1 MPLAVWCASGL
12 AGYGRFTGVTGMPGV
27 AGNVGG
33 YGDSKGWSF
42 VHGVIPF
49 VSTTY

>member
-1 MPLAVWCASGL
+1 M
-12 AGYGRFTGVTGMPGV
+12 GVTGWVPGVTWVTGV

-33 YGDSKGWSF
+33 QGDSKGWSF